1 MGKTIFEKIWDAH
14 VVSTEKGGIEVLY
27 IDRHFIHEVT
37 SPQAFSELEKRG
49 LPLFRPE
56 QTVATADHNVPTW
69 NQHLPIPDPL
79 SRKQVNTL
87 EENCRK
93 FGVTHYGLGHPHQGI
108 VHVIGPELG
117 ITQPGMTIVCGDSH
131 TSTHGAFG
139 TVAFGIGTSQVAM
152 VMASQCLLLN
162 RPKKMRITVNGQTG
176 PGVFP
181 KDVIL
186 YIISKLGTGGGTGH
200 FVEYAGD
207 VFRNMSME
215 GRMTVCNMSIE
226 MGARGGLIAP
236 DQTTF
241 DYIKGRKFA
250 PSGEAFDQAVAYW
263 KTLPS
268 DEDAVFDTEYH
279 FDAADIEPMITYG
292 TNPGMG
298 IKITGRIPQ
307 LDEVSSKENFQKS
320 LEYMGLQPGMSL
332 LGKKID
338 HVFIG
343 SCTNSRIEDLR
354 LVARIVKGR
363 RKAANVQAMIV
374 PGSRQVADQAREE
387 GIDQILR
394 EAGFQLREAGCS
406 ACLGMN
412 EDKIPPGEY
421 CVSTSNRNFEGR
433 QGPGAR
439 TFLVSPLL
447 AAVIALEGRI
457 VDARTYAE
465 LADVL

>member
-14 VVSTEKGGIEVLY
+14 VVSTVEGGIDALY
-27 IDRHFIHEVT
+27 IDKHFIHEVT

-56 QTVATADHNVPTW
+56 NMVATADHNVPTL
-69 NQHLPIPDPL
+69 NQHLPIPEAL

-93 FGVTHYGLGHPHQGI
+93 FGVELYGLGHPYQGI

-139 TVAFGIGTSQVAM
+139 AVAFGIGTSQVAM
-152 VMASQCLLLN
+152 VMASQCLLLS
-162 RPKKMRITVNGQTG
+162 RPKKMRITVNGKTS
-176 PGVFP
+176 PGVYP

-200 FVEYAGD
+200 FVEYAGE
-207 VFRNMSME
+207 VFRDMSME

-236 DQTTF
+236 DEKTF
-241 DYIKGRKFA
+241 NYIKGRKFA
-250 PSGEAFDQAVAYW
+250 PKGEAFERAVSYW
-263 KTLPS
+263 KTLSS
-268 DEDAVFDTEYH
+268 DEDAIFDTEYH

-298 IKITGRIPQ
+298 IGISGHIPS
-307 LDEVSSKENFQKS
+307 LEEVPNKENFRKS
-320 LEYMGLQPGMSL
+320 LDYMGLEPGSSL
-332 LGKKID
+332 LGKTID

-343 SCTNSRIEDLR
+343 SCTNSRMEDLR
-354 LVARIVKGR
+354 LVASVVKGR
-363 RKAANVQAMIV
+363 RKAENVHAMIV
-374 PGSRQVADQAREE
+374 PGSRQVAEQAHAE
-387 GIDQILR
+387 GIDRILKA
-394 EAGFQLREAGCS
+394 AGFELREAGCS

-412 EDKIPPGEY
+412 EDKIPAGEY

-439 TFLVSPLL
+439 TFLVSPLV
-447 AAVIALEGRI
+447 AAITALEGRI
-457 VDARTYAE
+457 VDVREYLNLVEA
-465 LADVL
+465 

>member
-14 VVSTEKGGIEVLY
+14 VVATEKGGIEVLY

-307 LDEVSSKENFQKS
+307 LDEVSSKENFRKS

-387 GIDQILR
+387 GIDQVLR
-394 EAGFQLREAGCS
+394 EAGFQMREAGCS